1 MYELL
6 RRWALAALRVPPE
19 PHAPTGD
26 PASLKVFNAGRN
38 YFRLRMAGWAVAQC
52 LALGGFLFW
61 AASLIYIEGA
71 ARAQKE
77 ARTTR
82 QLAAETRNPG
92 NTEGGL
98 SVPAKAADAFSN
110 TPSAT
115 NIARPRVKNRGTKGF
130 TKEGIDRIR
139 AAATE
144 PATDGKTGKKGK
156 RINGWAGF
164 KQACVEVALIL
175 PSWFFPLIWGI
186 KIIGVLVYL
195 AQIPLT
201 YVVRRL
207 DYEMRW
213 YLVTDRSL
221 RLRYGVWQVSEA
233 TMSFANIQQ
242 VIVCQGPLQ
251 RLLGLADVRVTSA
264 GGGGGGHYN
273 HGEADMHAG
282 LFHSVSNATEI
293 RNLIQERLRRFREA
307 GLGDPDDKPVADFPA
322 PPVSDGNKAAA
333 LSAAREVAD
342 EARALRGVLIS

>member
-6 RRWALAALRVPPE
+6 RRWTLAALRVPPE
-19 PHAPTGD
+19 PHPPTGD

-38 YFRLRMAGWAVAQC
+38 YFRLRMAAWAIAQS
-52 LALGGFLFW
+52 LALGGFIFW

-77 ARTTR
+77 ARTP

-92 NTEGGL
+92 NSESDL
-98 SVPAKAADAFSN
+98 MVPAGGADALSN
-110 TPSAT
+110 TPPSANRT
-115 NIARPRVKNRGTKGF
+115 RVKNRSRNGF
-130 TKEGIDRIR
+130 SKEGIERIR
-139 AAATE
+139 VA
-144 PATDGKTGKKGK
+144 ATDGKTGKKGK
-156 RINGWAGF
+156 RVNGWAGF
-164 KQACVEVALIL
+164 KQACVEVALVL

-186 KIIGVLVYL
+186 KIIGALVYL

-201 YVVRRL
+201 YAVRRL

-242 VIVCQGPLQ
+242 VAVSQGPLQ

-273 HGEADMHAG
+273 HGAAEMHAG

-307 GLGDPDDKPVADFPA
+307 GLGDPDDRPVADFPA
-322 PPVSDGNKAAA
+322 PLVSDGNRASAAA
-333 LSAAREVAD
+333 LSAARELMD
-342 EARALRGVLIS
+342 EARALRATVIS